1 MAKILFGVGVADA
14 RGKLGGHVFS
24 KNRFGAYI
32 RQKVSPSQ
40 PRSASQ
46 MEVRAAFG
54 GFSKSWTRD
63 LDDSQRQGW
72 ISLAA
77 SIPRPDKFGNPQVL
91 TGLQMYQSVNRN
103 LGTIAKQRMDN
114 PPNNLQVQAPAT
126 VSLVATVAGD
136 VFTVSW
142 TPQTLD
148 PHMHIAV
155 DATPPMSAG
164 KSFFGPFLSL
174 LFADPNDSSGAP
186 LDLFTAYHDAFGQ
199 LQEGQR
205 IGVDAYII
213 NDLNGAA
220 SVAAVGSAICSL

>member
-24 KNRFGAYI
+24 KNRFGAYV
-32 RQKVSPSQ
+32 RGKVSPSQ
-40 PRSASQ
+40 PRSPFQ

-77 SIPRPDKFGNPQVL
+77 TIPRPDKFGNPQVL

-103 LGTIAKQRMDN
+103 LGTIAKARMDN
-114 PPNNLQVQAPAT
+114 PPNNLQTQAPAT
-126 VSLVATVAGD
+126 VSLTATVTGD

-148 PHMHIAV
+148 PHMHIV
-155 DATPPMSAG
+155 IDTTPPMSAG
-164 KSFFGPFLSL
+164 KTFFGPFLSL
-174 LFADPNDSSGAP
+174 LFADPNDSSGSP
-186 LDLFTAYHDAFGQ
+186 LDLFTDYHDFFGQ

-220 SVAAVGSAICSL
+220 SVAAVGSAITGL